1 MKHEIR
7 NPAVFA
13 LAAALALA
21 GCQKPS
27 AEPEPAVAPAA
38 PASAAQPA
46 PAAGPPTPASEAQPA
61 APANPAT
68 PEFVGKVWEVKTSSA
83 VEPGTQYS
91 FLADGTLVIASK
103 NGPPGYGKWTYENG
117 ALTMIEEGISYP
129 TDILKLDAG
138 TFEIRSHNPG
148 EPVTITLVPAA
159 GAPLPSAHGG

>member
-1 MKHEIR
+1 MKREFVLLT
-7 NPAVFA
+7 ASAF
-13 LAAALALA
+13 AAALALSA
-21 GCQKPS
+21 CQKQPQ
-27 AEPEPAVAPAA
+27 PDPAAAPAA
-38 PASAAQPA
+38 PASEPA
-46 PAAGPPTPASEAQPA
+46 PAATPEPAPGAQPVEPA
-61 APANPAT
+61 APAMPA
-68 PEFVGKVWEVKTSSA
+68 FVGKVWEVKTSSA

-148 EPVTITLVPAA
+148 EPVTISMIS
-159 GAPLPSAHGG
+159 APNASLPSAPGG

>member
-1 MKHEIR
+1 M
-7 NPAVFA
+7 NPKLGLTVLTATLF
-13 LAAALALA
+13 LAACDRPATT
-21 GCQKPS
+21 
-27 AEPEPAVAPAA
+27 PEPAA
-38 PASAAQPA
+38 PAAETPA
-46 PAAGPPTPASEAQPA
+46 PSEPAPVATPA
-61 APANPAT
+61 APAEPAAPAV
-68 PEFVGKVWEVKTSSA
+68 PEFVGKVWEVKSSSA

-148 EPVTITLVPAA
+148 EPVNIVLVPAA
-159 GAPLPSAHGG
+159 NSALPSAPGG

>member
-1 MKHEIR
+1 M
-7 NPAVFA
+7 NPKLRLTA
-13 LAAALALA
+13 LAATLCLTACDRPAATPELAA
-21 GCQKPS
+21 PAAETPAP
-27 AEPEPAVAPAA
+27 AEPAPAPAPPAPAEPAVPA
-38 PASAAQPA
+38 
-46 PAAGPPTPASEAQPA
+46 
-61 APANPAT
+61 
-68 PEFVGKVWEVKTSSA
+68 FVGKVWEVKSSSA

-148 EPVTITLVPAA
+148 EPVTIVLVPAA
-159 GAPLPSAHGG
+159 NAALPSAPGG